1 MFALFCGSSVS
12 IVFVFQT
19 KSLLAKAFLYLN
31 IVFQRQIFGIINVS
45 LDANKVQSILI
56 FLIVTFTFILVTV
69 SHTTKKLVIVC

>member
-1 MFALFCGSSVS
+1 MFALFSGSSVFIPLFS
-12 IVFVFQT
+12 FS
-19 KSLLAKAFLYLN
+19 KLSLCLQKYLN
-31 IVFQRQIFGIINVS
+31 IVFQHQIFGIIKVS